1 MFVEME
7 NLGGFNISVQFIT
20 FVHPT
25 QTSTKSQPFVLRL
38 SIVSVE
44 VGQLI
49 FLGNLVLLYLIIL
62 CLVIVPDYD
71 GIVQY

>member
-1 MFVEME
+1 ME

-20 FVHPT
+20 FMYPT

-49 FLGNLVLLYLIIL
+49 FLGNLVLLYLIIF
-62 CLVIVPDYD
+62 CLVIIPDYD
-71 GIVQY
+71 GLVQY